1 MKRPAALLAA
11 SLALTAACMA
21 PRVGPAAGDLLYV
34 AARDGAQ
41 RALSATF
48 ELSAVVA
55 EWVCER
61 CADQPGPEDC
71 HTREAEPGSPNPK
84 EVTT

>member
-1 MKRPAALLAA
+1 MKRPAALLATA
-11 SLALTAACMA
+11 LVLTAACMA
-21 PRVGPAAGDLLYV
+21 PRVGASAGDVLYV

-48 ELSAVVA
+48 ALSAAVA
-55 EWVCER
+55 DWVCER
-61 CADQPGPEDC
+61 CADHPGPADC
-71 HTREAEPGSPNPK
+71 HTRESDPGFPNPK